1 MNFYENILLSKCWRT
16 QGLVQS
22 KVDGPEIQKWVVF
35 RHESGE
41 KMQLSGHGVQ
51 N

>member
-1 MNFYENILLSKCWRT
+1 MNFYENILLSKCWGI

-22 KVDGPEIQKWVVF
+22 KVDGPEIQKWAGL

-41 KMQLSGHGVQ
+41 RMQRSGHGVQ